1 MGCDGA
7 ARVEPSPP
15 SPPHCP
21 SGAPMMDTPVRRIG
35 RGMAV
40 GLGAAA
46 VVAASAVMPTG
57 TAAAAEAG
65 DQVSL
70 MTFNDFHGALGGAR
84 GLACAVE
91 TVRAEN
97 DASFLFS
104 AGDNVGGSAFESAV
118 QNDEP
123 TIDVLNAMGV
133 DAAAIGNHAYDQ
145 GVADLLA
152 RTDFPDLAA
161 NVTYEDTGELVHEP
175 YAIVEHG
182 GVKVAVVGAVT
193 TKTVGK
199 VSPAAIEGL
208 RFGDPVDGV
217 NTAIDALNASGDEY
231 DVLI

>member
-21 SGAPMMDTPVRRIG
+21 SGAPMMHTPVRRLG
-35 RGMAV
+35 RGMPV
-40 GLGAAA
+40 GRGAAA
-46 VVAASAVMPTG
+46 VVAASAALPTG
-57 TAAAAEAG
+57 TPATPAAAEGG

-133 DAAAIGNHAYDQ
+133 DAAAI
-145 GVADLLA
+145 
-152 RTDFPDLAA
+152 
-161 NVTYEDTGELVHEP
+161 
-175 YAIVEHG
+175 
-182 GVKVAVVGAVT
+182 
-193 TKTVGK
+193 
-199 VSPAAIEGL
+199 
-208 RFGDPVDGV
+208 
-217 NTAIDALNASGDEY
+217 
-231 DVLI
+231 